1 MSNFDYTAI
10 DGNRPATAKQLNGVA
25 SRFTKL
31 YLEKNPEKDSY
42 MSFRMFRAILTRK
55 YSESNT
61 QMTHAEVQKY
71 FKCKSIP
78 KDIVAMIKTKP
89 TASTP
94 TKVKSP
100 AKSSKKTPAPKKTDL
115 EQVVAAQGKQIEDL
129 TKAVNILL
137 TSLQ

>member
-1 MSNFDYTAI
+1 MSNFDYASI
-10 DGNRPATAKQLNGVA
+10 DGNRPATAKQFNGVA
-25 SRFTKL
+25 SRFTQL
-31 YLEKNPEKDSY
+31 YLAKNPEKDSY
-42 MSFRMFRAILTRK
+42 MSFRMFRAILNRK

-61 QMTHAEVQKY
+61 KMTHAEVQKY
-71 FKCKSIP
+71 FKSKSIP

-94 TKVKSP
+94 TKTKSP

-115 EQVVAAQGKQIEDL
+115 EQVVAAQGKQIEEL
-129 TKAVNILL
+129 TQALNVLL

>member
-1 MSNFDYTAI
+1 MSNFDYTSI
-10 DGNRPATAKQLNGVA
+10 DGNRPATAKQFGGVA
-25 SRFTKL
+25 AHMAALHDKTPKGSWA
-31 YLEKNPEKDSY
+31 SI
-42 MSFRMFRAILTRK
+42 RMFKAIFYRK

-71 FKCKSIP
+71 FKCKQVP
-78 KDIVAMIKTKP
+78 KELVAMIKTKP

-94 TKVKSP
+94 TKTKSP

-115 EQVVAAQGKQIEDL
+115 EQVVAAQGKQIEEL
-129 TKAVNILL
+129 TQALNVLL